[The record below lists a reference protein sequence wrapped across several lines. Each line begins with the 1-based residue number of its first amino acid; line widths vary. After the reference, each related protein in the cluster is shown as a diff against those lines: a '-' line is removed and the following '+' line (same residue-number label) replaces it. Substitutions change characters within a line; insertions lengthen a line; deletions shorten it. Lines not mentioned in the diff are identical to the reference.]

1 MRQFLFLVCFLF
13 LISSCK
19 KEPVIEEYDNL
30 ASDPAAGSCTV
41 YDQTSYAFSYQVNG
55 LSSSESLQFY
65 VGNSF
70 FNQNWVEAPSSTE
83 ARDGLGPLFNAKSCA
98 GCHFRDGRGL
108 PIMNEGLLY
117 RLGTPNSSFSGS
129 IMDVI
134 FGGQLQDQSISG
146 VPQEG
151 EMTIQYTEMTGYYP
165 DGSSYSLRVPIY
177 SIGNQQFGTL
187 GSTTRISP
195 RVGQQMI
202 GLGLLEQIPD
212 ARLLAIADPFDGN
225 HDGISGRVNYV
236 SDLLSQGISIGR
248 FGWKANVPTLY
259 QQVAG
264 AFNGDIGITSSM
276 FPSENHTANQSAC
289 DGLPNG
295 GTPEIS
301 DDDLASV
308 VLYSRVLAVPAQR
321 NPTNADVMKGKQLFK
336 QLNCTGCHTPTHVTG
351 SGGNIQALKNV
362 RIHAFTDLLLHDMGG
377 ALADGLPNFKA
388 TGNEWRTPPLWGL
401 GLIQTVNGHTFL
413 LHDGRARSI
422 EEAILW
428 HGGEGERS
436 KNKFKELSKKEREQ
450 VLRFLESL

>member
-1 MRQFLFLVCFLF
+1 MRLFIGLICAGFLV
-13 LISSCK
+13 SSCK
-19 KEPVIEEYDNL
+19 KEPLIEEFESTNL
-30 ASDPAAGSCTV
+30 ATSAGSCTV

-108 PIMNEGLLY
+108 PVMNEGLLF
-117 RLGTPNSSFSGS
+117 RLGTPNSDFSGS

-151 EMTIQYTEMTGYYP
+151 EMTIQYAEITGYYP
-165 DGSSYSLRVPIY
+165 DGSSYSLRVPTY
-177 SIGNQQFGTL
+177 SIGNQQFGVL
-187 GSTTRISP
+187 NSTTRISP
-195 RVGQQMI
+195 RIAQQMI

-212 ARLLAIADPFDGN
+212 TRLLALADPYDGN
-225 HDGISGRVNYV
+225 QDGISGRVNYV

-248 FGWKANVPTLY
+248 FGWKANVPTIY

-276 FPSENHTANQSAC
+276 FPFENHTAGQTAC
-289 DGLPNG
+289 NGLPNG

-321 NPTNADVMKGKQLFK
+321 NVSNPDVKKGRELFK
-336 QLNCTGCHTPTHVTG
+336 QLNCTGCHTPQHVTG
-351 SGGNIQALKNV
+351 SGGSIQALKNV
-362 RIHAFTDLLLHDMGG
+362 RIRAYTDLLLHDMGEE
-377 ALADGLPNFKA
+377 LADGLPNYKA
-388 TGNEWRTPPLWGL
+388 TGNEWRTPPLWGI
-401 GLIQTVNGHTFL
+401 GLIQTVNGYTYL
-413 LHDGRARSI
+413 LHDGRARNI

-450 VLRFLESL
+450 VLLFLESL

>member
-1 MRQFLFLVCFLF
+1 MRLLIFSAGFLF

-19 KEPVIEEYDNL
+19 KNPVIEEFDP
-30 ASDPAAGSCTV
+30 ATDPAAGSCTV

-55 LSSSESLQFY
+55 LTSNESLQFY

-98 GCHFRDGRGL
+98 GCHFRDGRGM
-108 PIMNEGLLY
+108 PIMNEGLLF
-117 RLGTPNSSFSGS
+117 RLGTPDNNFSGAIS
-129 IMDVI
+129 DIL
-134 FGGQLQDQSISG
+134 FGGQLQDQAISG
-146 VPQEG
+146 VPHEG
-151 EMTIQYTEMTGYYP
+151 QMTIQYAEITGYYP
-165 DGSSYSLRVPIY
+165 DGGSYTLRVPTY
-177 SIGNQQFGTL
+177 SIGNQQFGAL

-212 ARLLAIADPFDGN
+212 ARLLALADPFDGN
-225 HDGISGRVNYV
+225 GDGISGRVNYV
-236 SDLLSQGISIGR
+236 SDLLTQGISIGR

-264 AFNGDIGITSSM
+264 AFNGDIGITSSL
-276 FPSENHTANQSAC
+276 FLNENHTAGQTAC
-289 DGLPNG
+289 NGLPNG

-301 DDDLASV
+301 DEDLASV

-321 NPTNADVMKGKQLFK
+321 NANTHDVMQGKQLFK
-336 QLNCTGCHTPTHVTG
+336 QLNCTGCHIPTHVTG

-362 RIHAFTDLLLHDMGG
+362 RIHPYTDLLLHDMGG

-388 TGNEWRTPPLWGL
+388 SGSEWRTPPLWGL

-428 HGGEGERS
+428 HGGEAERS

>member
-1 MRQFLFLVCFLF
+1 MRFPLVLAGFLF

-19 KEPVIEEYDNL
+19 KDPVIEDYEIGT
-30 ASDPAAGSCTV
+30 DPAAGNCTV
-41 YDQTSYAFSYQVNG
+41 YDQSSYAFSYQING

-108 PIMNEGLLY
+108 PVVNEGLLF
-117 RLGTPNSSFSGS
+117 RLGTPNNNFSGS
-129 IMDVI
+129 IMDAI
-134 FGGQLQDQSISG
+134 FGGQLQDQAIQD
-146 VPQEG
+146 VPLEG
-151 EMTIQYTEMTGYYP
+151 QMIIQYTEITGYYP
-165 DGSSYSLRVPIY
+165 DGSSYSLRVPTY
-177 SIGNQQFGTL
+177 SIGNQQFGAL
-187 GSTTRISP
+187 SSTTRISP

-212 ARLLAIADPFDGN
+212 ARIVAIADPFDGN
-225 HDGISGRVNYV
+225 QDGISGRVNYV
-236 SDLLSQGISIGR
+236 SDLLTQGISIGR

-276 FPSENHTANQSAC
+276 FPNENHTAGQTAC
-289 DGLPNG
+289 NGLPNG
-295 GTPEIS
+295 GIPEI
-301 DDDLASV
+301 DDNDLASV

-321 NPTNADVMKGKQLFK
+321 NTNNPDVMNGRQLFK
-336 QLNCTGCHTPTHVTG
+336 KLNCTGCHTPTHVTG

-362 RIHAFTDLLLHDMGG
+362 RIHAFTDLLLHDMGD

-428 HGGEGERS
+428 HGGEAEQS
-436 KNKFKELSKKEREQ
+436 KNKFKGLSKKEREQ

>member
-1 MRQFLFLVCFLF
+1 MRLFIGLTCAAFLV
-13 LISSCK
+13 SSCK
-19 KEPVIEEYDNL
+19 KEPLIEEFESTNL
-30 ASDPAAGSCTV
+30 ATSAGSCTV

-108 PIMNEGLLY
+108 PVMNEGLLF
-117 RLGTPNSSFSGS
+117 RLGTPNSDFSGS

-151 EMTIQYTEMTGYYP
+151 EMTIQYAEITGYYP
-165 DGSSYSLRVPIY
+165 DGSSYSLRVPTY
-177 SIGNQQFGTL
+177 SIGNQQFGVL
-187 GSTTRISP
+187 NSTTRISP
-195 RVGQQMI
+195 RIAQQMI

-212 ARLLAIADPFDGN
+212 TRLLALADPYDGN
-225 HDGISGRVNYV
+225 QDGISGRVNYV

-248 FGWKANVPTLY
+248 FGWKANVPTIY

-276 FPSENHTANQSAC
+276 FPFENHTAGQTAC
-289 DGLPNG
+289 NGLPNG

-321 NPTNADVMKGKQLFK
+321 NVSNPDVKKGRELFK
-336 QLNCTGCHTPTHVTG
+336 QLNCTGCHTPQHVT
-351 SGGNIQALKNV
+351 
-362 RIHAFTDLLLHDMGG
+362 
-377 ALADGLPNFKA
+377 
-388 TGNEWRTPPLWGL
+388 
-401 GLIQTVNGHTFL
+401 
-413 LHDGRARSI
+413 
-422 EEAILW
+422 
-428 HGGEGERS
+428 
-436 KNKFKELSKKEREQ
+436 
-450 VLRFLESL
+450 